1 MKPISAKSKLYD
13 GKWKMKNGCDW
24 IKMND
29 RSEKHK
35 SQKESQKQMKIAYHP
50 EKSKM

>member
-1 MKPISAKSKLYD
+1 
-13 GKWKMKNGCDW
+13 MKNGCGW

-35 SQKESQKQMKIAYHP
+35 SQKEKSETD
-50 EKSKM
+50 EKSLPPRKAKNVMLKEEDP